1 MVDSYYIVQMHL
13 IKSPLLS
20 VDRQHL
26 REEQRLAQNQRYYR
40 FLRRRQVVVHGYIA
54 HYQYRS
60 QRESLTLVGAPQN
73 SRSPGCASLTGICVP
88 AYC

>member
-1 MVDSYYIVQMHL
+1 MVDSYYIVQMHW

-40 FLRRRQVVVHGYIA
+40 FLRRRQVVVHGYIT

-60 QRESLTLVGAPQN
+60 QRESSHSLVLPKIADHQ
-73 SRSPGCASLTGICVP
+73 AVP
-88 AYC
+88 H